1 MTKTL
6 LSLVV
11 LFIVQISSAQ
21 VGIGTSN
28 PNTSSALDI
37 SSTNSGLLIPRV
49 ELTSTTVAAPITL
62 PAVSLLVYNTKT
74 INDVTA
80 GFYYWDGSWKTLKG
94 TTTTSSASGWNLN
107 GNTLSSGSEY
117 LGTNSYHPLVFKVN
131 NVQFARFHPNGGMA
145 FGNGA
150 VASDSNS
157 VAIGT
162 AATTTTNNQA
172 VAIGPSATA
181 SYQSVSI
188 GLNASTS
195 ANTTIAIG
203 SSAKVNQQNGISI
216 GTTTESNQDATAV
229 GFNSKAT
236 GYQSSAF
243 GNGTS
248 ATGQNSTAI
257 GNGATTSQANAVIL
271 GNSSANVGI
280 GTSTPNTST
289 KIDVNGQ
296 YKLGEKGS
304 LQKNQINFETYPNP
318 SINNLGVGQTVTFD
332 IPIPAGFQPN
342 STKATIVVT
351 PASDFSGN
359 TSFAISNPRLTST
372 STIQIN
378 LTNIS
383 SANASLYSAH
393 FYIMINEF

>member
-1 MTKTL
+1 MYYHMIFDRD
-6 LSLVV
+6 LV
-11 LFIVQISSAQ
+11 FS
-21 VGIGTSN
+21 
-28 PNTSSALDI
+28 
-37 SSTNSGLLIPRV
+37 
-49 ELTSTTVAAPITL
+49 
-62 PAVSLLVYNTKT
+62 
-74 INDVTA
+74 
-80 GFYYWDGSWKTLKG
+80 
-94 TTTTSSASGWNLN
+94 N

-150 VASDSNS
+150 VASDSDS

-257 GNGATTSQANAVIL
+257 GNGATVAASNTIQL
-271 GNSSANVGI
+271 GN
-280 GTSTPNTST
+280 TSVTAVNTSGAVT
-289 KIDVNGQ
+289 ALQ
-296 YKLGEKGS
+296 YKLSALNTAPTSATDTGVLGE
-304 LQKNQINFETYPNP
+304 IR
-318 SINNLGVGQTVTFD
+318 VTATA
-332 IPIPAGFQPN
+332 IYICTATN
-342 STKATIVVT
+342 TWVKAALAT
-351 PASDFSGN
+351 F
-359 TSFAISNPRLTST
+359 
-372 STIQIN
+372 
-378 LTNIS
+378 
-383 SANASLYSAH
+383 
-393 FYIMINEF
+393 